1 MKKEQQTA
9 LRVNILQNCIDE
21 LTIVGLSKKVTVR
34 DALENVREHLNDYPH
49 FDQFNYQKPDRLAV
63 MATSKINFG
72 LIGDIPPKK
81 AIKQALEYLCNA
93 LGMLTDGK

>member
-9 LRVNILQNCIDE
+9 LRVNILQSCIDE

-49 FDQFNYQKPDRLAV
+49 FDPIDFQKPDRLAV
-63 MATSKINFG
+63 MAANKTNFG
-72 LIGDIPPKK
+72 LIGDIPPKE
-81 AIKQALEYLCNA
+81 ATKQVFEYLCNA